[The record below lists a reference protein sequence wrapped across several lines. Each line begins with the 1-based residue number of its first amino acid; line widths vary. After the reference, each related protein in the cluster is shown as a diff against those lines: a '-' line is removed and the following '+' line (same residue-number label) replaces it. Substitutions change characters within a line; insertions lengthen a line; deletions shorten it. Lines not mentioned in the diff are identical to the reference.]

1 MAMQLGLGR
10 VVLIAGAG
18 YTSSILVRN
27 GKLSDL
33 IAELQALLNGSGD
46 HSEGDADKVASQM
59 YNRLLDEIRAARQ
72 TVVLNANGGSQ
83 GNFTSLIVPAATL
96 GAVGYGYMW
105 WKGLKFS
112 DLMYVTKRNM
122 TAAVTNLTK
131 SLETVKEAVV
141 NTKKHL
147 TQRIQNLDDKVLEQN
162 DLSKSIKNDVA
173 GVQNSLTD
181 LDFNLSQ
188 LQNLVSGL
196 DWKICSLEEKQDFA
210 NMGVAYL
217 CNFVSGK
224 KVEMPGALQK
234 QLKQSDNARGARLLS
249 YSETPSLMGLKEIA
263 DSLSVRLNESTDGI
277 VQDDI
282 GKLEEPPRNLL
293 RSVSTKC

>member
-1 MAMQLGLGR
+1 MAMQIGLSR
-10 VVLIAGAG
+10 VLLIAGAG

-27 GKLSDL
+27 GKFSDV
-33 IAELQALLNGSGD
+33 IAELQALLNGSGEQ
-46 HSEGDADKVASQM
+46 SEGDSDKIASQM
-59 YNRLLDEIRAARQ
+59 YNRLLDEIRSARQ
-72 TVVLNANGGSQ
+72 TVVLNANGAGQ
-83 GNFTSLIVPAATL
+83 GNLTSLIVPAATL

-131 SLETVKEAVV
+131 SLDTVKEAVV

-162 DLSKSIKNDVA
+162 DLSKSIKTDVA
-173 GVQNSLTD
+173 GVQHSLTD

-188 LQNLVSGL
+188 LQSLVSGL

-234 QLKQSDNARGARLLS
+234 QLKNSDNARGGRLLS
-249 YSETPSLMGLKEIA
+249 YSEPSIMGLKEIA
-263 DSLSVRLNESTDGI
+263 DTVSARLNSDGI

-282 GKLEEPPRNLL
+282 PKLEEPSRNLL